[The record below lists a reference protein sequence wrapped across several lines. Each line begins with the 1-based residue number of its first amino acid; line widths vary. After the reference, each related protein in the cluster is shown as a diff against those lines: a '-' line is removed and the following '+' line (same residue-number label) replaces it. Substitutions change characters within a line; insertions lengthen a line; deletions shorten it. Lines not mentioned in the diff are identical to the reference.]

1 MATLR
6 ALPLLIAGSL
16 AVGLVAAQAPDGQ
29 WVSYREAY
37 RAMVAFEKYGAPK
50 QLIQQH
56 YQVSPRERGVGID
69 GVQLALEGKT
79 SHVRMALDALG
90 RSVFP
95 WSKAAY
101 DENAA
106 LVLNRRQEQ
115 FVLHPRVSLQLRAD
129 GVYEAVDL
137 RAACEQAL
145 RFQRSVDG
153 AYRERKCVG
162 VRFSFARKGEA
173 VVRVRRAG
181 GGAGPGAEFTLAV
194 GEGAAFADDAQEG
207 FQIVGYRFG
216 DAGAGAGAGEKVL
229 TPNAPLAIAPLYE

>member
-1 MATLR
+1 MANLR
-6 ALPLLIAGSL
+6 PLPVLIAGLL
-16 AVGLVAAQAPDGQ
+16 AAGLAAAQAPDGQ

-50 QLIQQH
+50 NLIQQH
-56 YQVSPRERGVGID
+56 YQVSPRERGVGTE
-69 GVQLALEGKT
+69 GVQLALEGSS
-79 SHVRMALDALG
+79 SHVRMALDPLG

-95 WSKAAY
+95 LLKAAY

-129 GVYEAVDL
+129 GVYEAADL

-145 RFQRSVDG
+145 QFQRSVDG
-153 AYRERKCVG
+153 AYRGRKCVG
-162 VRFSFARKGEA
+162 VRFSFARKAEA

-181 GGAGPGAEFTLAV
+181 VDVALAV
-194 GEGAAFADDAQEG
+194 GEGAAFADEAQDS

-216 DAGAGAGAGEKVL
+216 DAGVGEKIL
-229 TPNAPLAIAPLYE
+229 TPTAPLAIAPIYE

>member
-1 MATLR
+1 M
-6 ALPLLIAGSL
+6 
-16 AVGLVAAQAPDGQ
+16 
-29 WVSYREAY
+29 
-37 RAMVAFEKYGAPK
+37 
-50 QLIQQH
+50 
-56 YQVSPRERGVGID
+56 
-69 GVQLALEGKT
+69 
-79 SHVRMALDALG
+79 
-90 RSVFP
+90 
-95 WSKAAY
+95 
-101 DENAA
+101 
-106 LVLNRRQEQ
+106 
-115 FVLHPRVSLQLRAD
+115 LHPRVSLQLRAD

-181 GGAGPGAEFTLAV
+181 GEFALAV

-207 FQIVGYRFG
+207 FQIVAYRFG

-229 TPNAPLAIAPLYE
+229 TPNAPLAIAPVYE

>member
-1 MATLR
+1 MVNPR
-6 ALPLLIAGSL
+6 PFPVFIAGLL
-16 AVGLVAAQAPDGQ
+16 AAGVVAAQVPDGQ

-56 YQVSPRERGVGID
+56 YQVSPRERATTTD
-69 GVQLALEGKT
+69 GVQLTLEGKT
-79 SHVRMALDALG
+79 SHVRMALDPLG

-95 WSKAAY
+95 LLKAAY

-115 FVLHPRVSLQLRAD
+115 FVLHPRISLQLRAD
-129 GVYEAVDL
+129 GVYEAAEL

-145 RFQRSVDG
+145 QFQRSVDG
-153 AYRERKCVG
+153 AYRARSCVG
-162 VRFSFARKGEA
+162 VRFSFASKGEA
-173 VVRVRRAG
+173 LVRVRR
-181 GGAGPGAEFTLAV
+181 GGAELALAV
-194 GEGAAFADDAQEG
+194 GEGAAFADDAREG
-207 FQIVGYRFG
+207 FQIVGYRFA
-216 DAGAGAGAGEKVL
+216 DALAGEKVL

>member
-1 MATLR
+1 MAMLR
-6 ALPLLIAGSL
+6 PFPLVLAGLL
-16 AVGLVAAQAPDGQ
+16 AAGVAAAQAPDGQ

-50 QLIQQH
+50 NLIQQH
-56 YQVSPRERGVGID
+56 YQVSPRERGTPAD

-95 WSKAAY
+95 LSKAAY

-115 FVLHPRVSLQLRAD
+115 FVLHPRISLQLRAD
-129 GVYEAVDL
+129 GLYDAADL

-145 RFQRSVDG
+145 QFQRSVDG
-153 AYRERKCVG
+153 AYRKRKCVG
-162 VRFSFARKGEA
+162 VRFSFAKRAEA

-181 GGAGPGAEFTLAV
+181 AGTGAGAELALPV
-194 GEGAAFADDAQEG
+194 AEGAAFADDAQDG
-207 FQIVGYRFG
+207 FQIAGYRFG
-216 DAGAGAGAGEKVL
+216 EAGEKVL